1 MWEIY
6 DALITGISGDE
17 TLARTMSD
25 GRWSLAE
32 TNAGSCGLAM
42 TTPWNQIA
50 PMYPG
55 GLAGLPVKTAAAAV
69 KSWNLDEAGF
79 GMAAINAHYNRAER
93 MDAPGWAEPYDN
105 YCTEGL
111 DLKGKTV
118 GLVGHLRM
126 PPQVL
131 EGAKRVYILEKHPQ
145 PGDYPDSACEFLLPA
160 CDFVLITGSALVNK
174 TLPRLLELSKQ
185 AYTIL
190 TGPTVPMCPALLDF
204 GIDRL
209 AGMAVC
215 DAPGLRKFLERGSD
229 GPPYPFGKTFLI
241 QR

>member
-6 DALITGISGDE
+6 DALITGILGDE
-17 TLARTMSD
+17 TLVRTMSD

-32 TNAGSCGLAM
+32 TDSGSCGLAM
-42 TTPWNQIA
+42 TTTWNQIA

-55 GLAGLPVKTAAAAV
+55 GLVQLPVRTAAAAV
-69 KSWNLDEAGF
+69 KSWNLSEAGF
-79 GMAAINAHYNRAER
+79 GMAAINAHYNTAER
-93 MDAPGWAEPYDN
+93 MHALGWAEHYDN
-105 YCTEGL
+105 YCTDGL
-111 DLKGKTV
+111 DLRGKTV
-118 GLVGHLRM
+118 GLVGHLRL
-126 PPQVL
+126 PPHIL
-131 EGAKRVYILEKHPQ
+131 ENARRVYILEKHPQ

-174 TLPRLLELSKQ
+174 TLPRLLALCKH

-215 DAPGLRKFLERGSD
+215 DAPGLRKFLERGPD

-241 QR
+241 KR